1 MDVVLDLV
9 DLDAAVAGAD
19 LLVTGE
25 GSLDEQSLGG
35 KTPLGV
41 LRVGR
46 RHGVPVIAVCGR
58 TTLSQEALAEA
69 GFAAVHELCALARD
83 TATSI
88 REAPRLLREVGHR
101 LRSQ

>member
-1 MDVVLDLV
+1 MGYAALAVLGAERRPGVDVVLDLV

-41 LRVGR
+41 LRVVG
-46 RHGVPVIAVCGR
+46 
-58 TTLSQEALAEA
+58 
-69 GFAAVHELCALARD
+69 
-83 TATSI
+83 ATGS
-88 REAPRLLREVGHR
+88 R
-101 LRSQ
+101 